1 MEQSEGRLFAAD
13 SVCSYFLEEI
23 MESRSTYL
31 IITNNP
37 LVVECIPADFAVEY
51 HDITYR
57 EVLVKVRDLVY
68 AGHRLYTHPLAGSV
82 KPNETPYKSVVVS
95 KLPKKMEQD
104 EAMIISSSI
113 ETFDKFTPI
122 KRELPERVLKDFRL
136 IDYTLLCGAVG
147 LDAVAGLSNRK

>member
-1 MEQSEGRLFAAD
+1 
-13 SVCSYFLEEI
+13 

-37 LVVECIPADFAVEY
+37 LVVQCMPKDFAVEY
-51 HDITYR
+51 HEITYR

-104 EAMIISSSI
+104 EALIISSSI

-147 LDAVAGLSNRK
+147 LDAVAGLSNKK

>member
-1 MEQSEGRLFAAD
+1 
-13 SVCSYFLEEI
+13 

-31 IITNNP
+31 IITNYP
-37 LVVECIPADFAVEY
+37 LVVECFPLDFAVEY
-51 HDITYR
+51 HEITYR

-113 ETFDKFTPI
+113 ETFDKFKPI
-122 KRELPERVLKDFRL
+122 RRELPERVLKDFRL

-147 LDAVAGLSNRK
+147 LDAVAGLSNKK

>member
-1 MEQSEGRLFAAD
+1 
-13 SVCSYFLEEI
+13 
-23 MESRSTYL
+23 MESVSTYL

-37 LVVECIPADFAVEY
+37 LVVECLPKDYAVEY
-51 HDITYR
+51 ENITYR
-57 EVLVKVRDLVY
+57 QVLLKVRDMVY

-113 ETFDKFTPI
+113 ETFDKFKPI
-122 KRELPERVLKDFRL
+122 RRELPERVLKDFRL

-147 LDAVAGLSNRK
+147 LDAAAGLSNKK

>member
-1 MEQSEGRLFAAD
+1 
-13 SVCSYFLEEI
+13 

-37 LVVECIPADFAVEY
+37 LVVECIPKEFAVEY
-51 HDITYR
+51 HEITYR

-104 EAMIISSSI
+104 QAMIISSSI
-113 ETFDKFTPI
+113 ETFDKFKPI
-122 KRELPERVLKDFRL
+122 RRELPERVLKDFRL

-147 LDAVAGLSNRK
+147 LDAVAGLSNKK